1 MDTELV
7 QKEIFLQLV
16 LDHIPSYVF
25 WKDRQSIYLGCN
37 ENYAKTAGLNNPD
50 EIVGKSDYDLPW
62 STEESNFFRVT
73 DKEVMDTGIPRIN
86 FEQLQTINDG
96 STRWLKT
103 SKIPLHNDKGE
114 VIGILGT
121 YEDIT
126 ERKSIELELVEK
138 NKKLQ
143 QLNAQLEM
151 ANADLEQF
159 AYAASHDLQEPLRMI
174 GRFAGLLDKKY
185 TNILDNVG
193 IEYLKYIKEGT
204 QRMSTLISQILSYTK
219 LEKLEEN
226 YIETNFRGLL
236 DEILEALEVFILNKN
251 AQLNVSL
258 PTQHIRCQPA
268 RIKMLFYNLIANG
281 IKFNESET
289 PRIVINYEERENE
302 WYFTVSDNGIGI
314 EKNYHDY
321 VFKPFKRLNN
331 RGKFPGNGIGLSICK
346 RIISLHKGNIW
357 YTNNQTGGTT
367 FHFTISKEIIH

>member
-1 MDTELV
+1 MDTDLV
-7 QKEIFLQLV
+7 HKETFLQLV

-37 ENYAKTAGLNNPD
+37 ENYAKTAGLDVPD
-50 EIVGKSDYDLPW
+50 EIIGKSDYDLPW
-62 STEESNFFRVT
+62 SEEESNFFRII

-86 FEQLQTINDG
+86 FEQPQTINDG
-96 STRWLKT
+96 STRWLRT
-103 SKIPLHNDKGE
+103 SKIPLHNEIGE

-126 ERKSIELELVEK
+126 ERKSIELELIEK

-143 QLNAQLEM
+143 QLNARLEM

-185 TNILDNVG
+185 KSTLDGVG
-193 IEYLKYIKEGT
+193 TEYLKYIKEGT

-226 YIETNFRGLL
+226 YTETNFGDLL
-236 DEILEALEVFILNKN
+236 NEILEELEVFIKKRN
-251 AQLNVSL
+251 AQLDISL
-258 PTQHIRCQPA
+258 PTQKIKCQAA
-268 RIKMLFYNLIANG
+268 RIKMLFHNLIANG

-289 PRIVINYEERENE
+289 PRIVINYEEGENE

-314 EKNYHDY
+314 DKNYHDY

-331 RGKFPGNGIGLSICK
+331 RGKFPGNGVGLSICK
-346 RIISLHKGNIW
+346 RIVNLHKGNIW

-367 FHFTISKEIIH
+367 FHFTISKEVMY

>member
-103 SKIPLHNDKGE
+103 SKIPLHNERGE

-204 QRMSTLISQILSYTK
+204 RRMSTLISQILSYTK

-226 YIETNFRGLL
+226 YIETNFRDLL

-258 PTQHIRCQPA
+258 PTQQIRCQPA
-268 RIKMLFYNLIANG
+268 RIKMLFHNLIANG

-346 RIISLHKGNIW
+346 RIISLHKGHIW